1 MLQWGLSLVLLNRY
15 LTVHN
20 VKGRKSTERFPTFS
34 VIFSHPHT
42 QFSNQKYIAVYEAKE
57 QIQCP
62 YINL

>member
-1 MLQWGLSLVLLNRY
+1 M
-15 LTVHN
+15 
-20 VKGRKSTERFPTFS
+20 KGRKSTERFPTFS

-62 YINL
+62 YINLTYCATSNRLCENL